1 MKKEY
6 VFPVLG
12 VLFFLSA
19 KVAFA
24 DVTIS
29 EIMYDPDGSD
39 TNREWV
45 EVYNDGA
52 SSVDMTSWKFV
63 EADTNHGLT
72 GYSGGMTLGAGE
84 YGIIALDAATF
95 AGEYSTSGPVFDASF
110 SLINSGGET
119 LSLKD
124 SGGNIVFTVSY
135 DSTLGATDDGNSLQ
149 KYNGSW
155 IGADPTPGNTNSN
168 TDTDGPSDDTGGG
181 SGDDTDDGDSDDSGD
196 DDGDSSDSS
205 SSTSG
210 GGAEE
215 KKVQVNDEWELTVYA
230 DSYGIVGAP
239 SLFTTE
245 VENLWGSRVHPGR
258 YVWNMGDGTTYDGK
272 EYGEVV
278 HTYEYP
284 GDYVIRLDYWRTG
297 AFEKEVSVRH
307 TFTVKATAMSIAGI
321 VKANGNLDAEIK
333 NTSSSEVDMTGWT
346 IVSSLRTYAIPA
358 GTILLPNK
366 TLTFPSRST
375 HFTATEQQT
384 LKLVAPDGGS
394 VATSAPVVA
403 QPKATSTYSGASSRT
418 SSSSTSARVSSSSS
432 SSDDQGSNDALS
444 ADARRSGVNLG
455 TNMWWLFAL
464 GLVVLAV
471 GSVVYMRR
479 EKADAEDDDGESF
492 DVRVVGE

>member
-6 VFPVLG
+6 IVPAFG
-12 VLFFLSA
+12 VLFLLLA
-19 KVAFA
+19 RVAYA

-72 GYSGGMTLGAGE
+72 EYSGGMTLGAGE

-95 AGEYSTSGPVFDASF
+95 AGEYSVSGPVFDASF

-124 SGGNIVFTVSY
+124 VGGNVVFTVSY
-135 DSTLGATDDGNSLQ
+135 DPTLGANDDGNSLQ
-149 KYNGSW
+149 KYSGSW
-155 IGADPTPGNTNSN
+155 IGADPTPGNANSDA
-168 TDTDGPSDDTGGG
+168 DTSGPSDDTGGG
-181 SGDDTDDGDSDDSGD
+181 TGDGNDDDTGGDESDDSGD
-196 DDGDSSDSS
+196 SSGSS
-205 SSTSG
+205 SSSG
-210 GGAEE
+210 GSAEE
-215 KKVQVNDEWELTVYA
+215 KKVQVNDEWRLTVYA

-321 VKANGNLDAEIK
+321 IKANGNLDAEIK

-375 HFTATEQQT
+375 HFTATEQLT

-394 VATSAPVVA
+394 VATSALVVA
-403 QPKATSTYSGASSRT
+403 QPKATSTYSGASGRT

-432 SSDDQGSNDALS
+432 SSGDQGANDALS

-479 EKADAEDDDGESF
+479 EKADTEDDDDSF

>member
-6 VFPVLG
+6 IVPAFG
-12 VLFFLSA
+12 VLFLLLGR
-19 KVAFA
+19 VAFA

-45 EVYNDGA
+45 EVYNDSG

-95 AGEYSTSGPVFDASF
+95 ASEYSTSGPVFDASF

-135 DSTLGATDDGNSLQ
+135 DPTLGANDDGNSLQ

-155 IGADPTPGNTNSN
+155 AGADPTPGNSNSDS
-168 TDTDGPSDDTGGG
+168 DTDGPADNTGGG
-181 SGDDTDDGDSDDSGD
+181 TGDDSDSGDESDDSGD
-196 DDGDSSDSS
+196 SGSSSGSS
-205 SSTSG
+205 SSSG
-210 GGAEE
+210 GGSTEE
-215 KKVQVNDEWELTVYA
+215 KKVQVNDEWQLTIYS

-245 VENLWGSRVHPGR
+245 VENLWGSRVRPGR

-272 EYGEVV
+272 EYGEVW

-284 GDYVIRLDYWRTG
+284 GDYVISIDYWRTG

-307 TFTVKATAMSIAGI
+307 TFTVKATSMSIAGI
-321 VKANGNLDAEIK
+321 VRSNGNLDAEIK
-333 NTSSSEVDMTGWT
+333 NTSSSEVDLTGWS
-346 IVSSLRTYAIPA
+346 IVSSMRTYKIPA
-358 GTILLPNK
+358 GTILLANK
-366 TLTFPSRST
+366 TLTLPSRST
-375 HFTATEQQT
+375 HFTATEQMS
-384 LKLVAPDGGS
+384 LKLTAPDGGTVAS
-394 VATSAPVVA
+394 SLPVVQAKTTTSYSATSN
-403 QPKATSTYSGASSRT
+403 RT
-418 SSSSTSARVSSSSS
+418 SSSSTSSRTKNSSSS
-432 SSDDQGSNDALS
+432 SSDESEEDGNKLS
-444 ADARRSGVNLG
+444 ADASRSGVRLED
-455 TNMWWLFAL
+455 NMWWLFGL
-464 GLVVLAV
+464 GLIVLGV
-471 GSVVYMRR
+471 GATVYMRR
-479 EKADAEDDDGESF
+479 ETKNKDDDDDFEVS
-492 DVRVVGE
+492 VVGE